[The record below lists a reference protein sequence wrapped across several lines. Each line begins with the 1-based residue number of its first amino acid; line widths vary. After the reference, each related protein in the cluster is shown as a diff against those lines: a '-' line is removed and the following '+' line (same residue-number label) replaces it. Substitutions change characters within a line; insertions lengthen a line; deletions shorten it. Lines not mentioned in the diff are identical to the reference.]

1 MSFIEGVDF
10 GITLFAALL
19 TVVALAGLTLGV
31 AYAVMKLVKALRKD
45 APEGY
50 DDDTRYH
57 V

>member
-1 MSFIEGVDF
+1 MSFIEGMQF

-19 TVVALAGLTLGV
+19 TVVALAGLTMGA

-45 APEGY
+45 TPEAY

>member
-31 AYAVMKLVKALRKD
+31 AYAVMKLVKVFRKD
-45 APEGY
+45 APEAY
-50 DDDTRYH
+50 DDDPRYH

>member
-1 MSFIEGVDF
+1 MSFIEGMQF

-19 TVVALAGLTLGV
+19 TVVALAGLTLGA

-45 APEGY
+45 APEAY

>member
-1 MSFIEGVDF
+1 MSFIEGVEF

-31 AYAVMKLVKALRKD
+31 AYAVMKLVKVLRKD
-45 APEGY
+45 APEAY
-50 DDDTRYH
+50 DDDPRYH

>member
-1 MSFIEGVDF
+1 MSFIEGMQF

-31 AYAVMKLVKALRKD
+31 AYAVMKLVKVLRKD
-45 APEGY
+45 APEAY

>member
-1 MSFIEGVDF
+1 MSFIEGVEF

-31 AYAVMKLVKALRKD
+31 AYAAMKLVKALRKD
-45 APEGY
+45 APEAY